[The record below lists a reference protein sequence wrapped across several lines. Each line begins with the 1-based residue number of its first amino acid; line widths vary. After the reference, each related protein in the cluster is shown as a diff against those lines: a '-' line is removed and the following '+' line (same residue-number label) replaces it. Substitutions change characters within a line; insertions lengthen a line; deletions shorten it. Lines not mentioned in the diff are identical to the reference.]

1 MNPFTVNV
9 GDGNLTYIS
18 ANTYWD
24 GNYTMTGKVVVQDGA
39 TLTIAAGTVVK
50 ATFTANP
57 VDATALI
64 VAKGGKLNAVGT
76 ATQPIIFTT
85 EYDDL
90 TATDVDNGKL
100 VSTVNGNA
108 NDLTTRGL
116 WGGIIML
123 GKGIVGEDGGED
135 DIEGVA
141 EGYDFTTYGGTVAAD
156 NSGILDYVS
165 IRHGG
170 AIIAEGNE
178 LNGLTL
184 GGVGAGTTIENIEI
198 ISNSDDGLEC
208 FGGNV
213 DVTNLL
219 VYNQGDDAVDI
230 DEAYSGT
237 VSNVVIHLGAASDL
251 AFEIDGREDTNTAVD
266 PSILTSI
273 SYTIDGVT
281 VIGSGG
287 TSDGGDQLGDW
298 KKDATGVNKNIVYTN
313 FANDET
319 IRGID
324 PDTYATGAN
333 DGANLTFENVDYV
346 GGNTEDN
353 ILSGVST
360 TTTSDAAWLE
370 IVTALKTSNGAT
382 LQSFDDWT
390 YYSTI
395 SGNMIE
401 QVNSNT
407 QTVGTPGGETHIT
420 QDTYWSGEVV
430 MEGKVVVDAEATLS
444 IEAGTTVKCKSSANP
459 EDATVL
465 VVAKGG
471 MINAAGTAADP
482 IVFTAFDAVANPEV
496 QGKWGGIVVLGTAP
510 IGEEG
515 NNEKIEGIQGGATVH
530 MELLRRY

>member
-1 MNPFTVNV
+1 MKKILFLLLPAFALAQITV
-9 GDGNLTYIS
+9 GTTGGETHIS
-18 ANTYWD
+18 SNTSWD
-24 GNYTMTGKVVVQDGA
+24 GEVVMEGKIVVDAGA
-39 TLTIAAGTVVK
+39 TLTIAPGTLVK
-50 ATFTANP
+50 CKSSANP
-57 VDATALI
+57 EDATVLV
-64 VAKGGKLNAVGT
+64 VAKGGMINAAGT
-76 ATQPIIFTT
+76 AADPIVFTAFDAVANP
-85 EYDDL
+85 E
-90 TATDVDNGKL
+90 VQGK
-100 VSTVNGNA
+100 
-108 NDLTTRGL
+108 
-116 WGGIIML
+116 WGGIVVL
-123 GKGIVGEDGGED
+123 GTAPIGEEGNNEK
-135 DIEGVA
+135 IEGIQGGATVTWN
-141 EGYDFTTYGGTVAAD
+141 FYGGTDAND
-156 NSGILDYVS
+156 NSGTLQYVS

-313 FANDET
+313 FANDEA

-360 TTTSDAAWLE
+360 ATTSDAAWLE
-370 IVTALKTSNGAT
+370 VLG
-382 LQSFDDWT
+382 
-390 YYSTI
+390 
-395 SGNMIE
+395 
-401 QVNSNT
+401 T
-407 QTVGTPGGETHIT
+407 QTPGTGAAFGNFAW
-420 QDTYWSGEVV
+420 TYWSTFSSFANG
-430 MEGKVVVDAEATLS
+430 TLS
-444 IEAGTTVKCKSSANP
+444 VELVDENVVSFTLYPNPFVNEINVASNKSIDVITIYNTVGQKVQEARNTNQVDVSSLNNGLYLIEVK
-459 EDATVL
+459 
-465 VVAKGG
+465 
-471 MINAAGTAADP
+471 ADDS
-482 IVFTAFDAVANPEV
+482 IYV
-496 QGKWGGIVVLGTAP
+496 GKML
-510 IGEEG
+510 
-515 NNEKIEGIQGGATVH
+515 K
-530 MELLRRY
+530 